1 MAQKPTPEEQ
11 LLKLIEGG
19 GAPEAGKPRAEKP
32 VPATASKSMAG
43 VKKLPGFLEYFKAH
57 GLGKSMRWDAAVFS
71 DIRNVNRALVGL
83 VAVSVLYLF
92 VDLLFFKP
100 GDSKFLAQ
108 VSTSDAVFPMTSA
121 AMGTTATDISVY
133 KESIRKRNPFLPPQ
147 SEQGAAAADSGAA
160 PVSAAAGT
168 LSEMLQ
174 GYKLVG
180 ISVSDQPLAMIEEV
194 STGRTYFLR
203 KGQDFKSMKVQD
215 VSREKVT
222 VTYEGEEGSLF

>member
-19 GAPEAGKPRAEKP
+19 SDAAKPSPDKPSAAGP
-32 VPATASKSMAG
+32 ASKSLASM
-43 VKKLPGFLEYFKAH
+43 KKLPGFLDYFKTH
-57 GLGKSMRWDAAVFS
+57 GFGKSARFDVAALM
-71 DIRNVNRALVGL
+71 DIRNINRALVGL
-83 VAVSVLYLF
+83 VAVSVFYLF
-92 VDLLFFKP
+92 IDLIFFKP
-100 GDSKFLAQ
+100 GDSRFLAQ

-121 AMGTTATDISVY
+121 AVGSTATDISVY

-147 SEQGAAAADSGAA
+147 SGQNVVAADSGAA

-168 LSEMLQ
+168 LNEMLQ

-203 KGQDFKSMKVQD
+203 KGQDFKSLKVQD

-222 VTYEGEEGSLF
+222 VTYEGEEASLF